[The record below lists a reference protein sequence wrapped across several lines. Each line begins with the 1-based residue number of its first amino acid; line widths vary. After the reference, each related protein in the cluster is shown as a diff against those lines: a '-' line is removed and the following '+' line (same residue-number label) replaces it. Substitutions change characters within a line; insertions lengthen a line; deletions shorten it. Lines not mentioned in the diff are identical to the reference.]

1 MNAVPSPSRVV
12 LAEDNLADIHL
23 VREAL
28 QEHHVR
34 CDLRVVSDG
43 EEMLHFINQLDLD
56 NGDPCP
62 DLLLLDLGLPKY
74 SGREILQHLLA
85 SKKCSH
91 VPVVVMTSSDW
102 RKDVELAE
110 KHASVHY
117 FRKPST
123 LAEFMHLGGLVKNM
137 IEAPCRTEPLKE
149 G

>member
-1 MNAVPSPSRVV
+1 VNVAPSPSRVI

-28 QEHHVR
+28 EEHQVK

-43 EEMLHFINQLDLD
+43 EQMLEFINQLDLD

-74 SGREILQHLLA
+74 SGREILQHLRA
-85 SKKCSH
+85 SKKCSQI
-91 VPVVVMTSSDW
+91 PVVVMTSSDW
-102 RKDVELAE
+102 RKDLELAE
-110 KHASVHY
+110 KHARVHY

-123 LAEFMHLGGLVKNM
+123 LAEFMDLGGLIKGM
-137 IEAPCRTEPLKE
+137 IQGTAK
-149 G
+149 